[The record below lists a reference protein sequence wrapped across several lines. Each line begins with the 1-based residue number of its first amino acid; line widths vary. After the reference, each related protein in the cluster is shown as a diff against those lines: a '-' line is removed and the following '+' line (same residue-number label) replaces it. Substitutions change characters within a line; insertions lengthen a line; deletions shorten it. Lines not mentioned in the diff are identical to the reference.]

1 MAPLEN
7 SLTLSAHKPKQ
18 FLLTKAPRKL
28 EMKWK
33 TRALLSVLNMLLSRS
48 VSE

>member
-18 FLLTKAPRKL
+18 FLTKASRKL
-28 EMKWK
+28 EMEWK

-48 VSE
+48 ANE